1 MLNYV
6 FFIICILCHAFKG
19 SFFVSFQ
26 MATIEYTVTN
36 VTPVVYL
43 SSNNMSNH
51 STMYAPAPNATAV
64 YDAEFASFERVVKF
78 TIPVIFGLIVAL
90 GLLGNLLVIVVI
102 MKNEKMRSTTNI
114 LILNLAIADLC
125 FIVFCVPFTATAYAM
140 PTWPF
145 GTIWCKVVQYLMYVC
160 AYASVYTL
168 VIMSLDRYLAV
179 VHPIQSMS
187 YRTQKNTVYILV
199 ALWGVVLIGHVPLLI
214 QHDVISYDYYGELR
228 SACLNAKTVQNV
240 PAARIF
246 YGSFFVFGYVLPLS
260 LIVILYGFMLKR
272 LLYGVVPGGSQ
283 RAESIRS
290 KKRVTKMVVIVVVI
304 FALCWLPIQIIFIIQ
319 NFGNFAQGIPAI
331 AAQMVS
337 NCLAYMNSCVNP
349 ILYAFLSDNFRRS
362 FRKLLCC
369 GYGQSNKFDYERTN
383 VKIEK
388 SEKTAT
394 TIPQPQS
401 NNTTGTSTTNLQ
413 TYYNNETVNGSV
425 NHCTQTEV

>member
-1 MLNYV
+1 M
-6 FFIICILCHAFKG
+6 FIIYSTICKNKPDCFL
-19 SFFVSFQ
+19 SFQ
-26 MATIEYTVTN
+26 MATIEYSVTN
-36 VTPVVYL
+36 VTPMA
-43 SSNNMSNH
+43 NI
-51 STMYAPAPNATAV
+51 STNTTPFNTSGYNASV
-64 YDAEFASFERVVKF
+64 YDAEFAPFERIVKF
-78 TIPVIFGLIVAL
+78 TIPVIFGIIVAL

-102 MKNEKMRSTTNI
+102 IKNEKMRSTTNI

-125 FIVFCVPFTATAYAM
+125 FIIFCVPFTATAYAT

-145 GTIWCKVVQYLMYVC
+145 GKIWCKVVQYLMYVC

-168 VIMSLDRYLAV
+168 VVMSLDRYMAV
-179 VHPIQSMS
+179 VHPISSMS
-187 YRTQKNTVYILV
+187 YRTQKNTVWILL
-199 ALWGVVLIGHVPLLI
+199 ALWGIVLLGHVPLLLH
-214 QHDVISYDYYGELR
+214 HDVVSYHYYGETR
-228 SACLNAKTVQNV
+228 SACLNAKTVSDAS
-240 PAARIF
+240 AAKMF
-246 YGSFFVFGYVLPLS
+246 YGSFFAFGYVLPLS
-260 LIVILYGFMLKR
+260 LICVLYGFMLKR

-319 NFGNFAQGIPAI
+319 NFGNYDSGVPAI

-369 GYGQSNKFDYERTN
+369 GYGHTNTFEYERTN
-383 VKIEK
+383 VKIDK
-388 SEKTAT
+388 AEKTITA
-394 TIPQPQS
+394 PLHHPS
-401 NNTTGTSTTNLQ
+401 NVTTGTSTTTLQ
-413 TYYNNETVNGSV
+413 TYYNNESGNGSV